1 MLLLIA
7 QGRELPEKFTFANRR
22 AGRAKMLAL
31 LQAKS
36 AAAGGAPVIF
46 AYEASGQG
54 FGLYDELTAAGIAC
68 HVLAPTR
75 MARSPKQQRNKTDEK
90 DALAILQLLRGHVLA
105 GNPLPTV
112 WVPEPQL
119 RDDRELVR
127 TRLDVADKISA
138 VKTQVRCLLKRN
150 GWERPEGVAS
160 GWSCGFVR
168 WLDDL
173 TEDAARGAGAR
184 EALSSLLRQWRS
196 LMEEESRLDKR
207 AAGLARLPRY
217 REQVQELCELPGVG
231 RLTAMVFL
239 TEVGDLAR
247 FANRRQLGAYL
258 GLVPTACES
267 GEQNDRKRHI
277 TRQGPSRVRRV
288 LCQATWA
295 NLRSKESTQRKAYDR
310 IVAKNPKHKKIAVVA
325 VMRRMGVRMW
335 HVARDVG
342 AAMAGRP
349 AESSLGPWPRSGLP
363 WVPADG
369 RSPDGKRRKERPGR
383 HGSARAGDLPPTSPP
398 LGPQRSFRRTARQKN
413 SRATA
418 KNV

>member
-22 AGRAKMLAL
+22 AGRAKLLAL

-36 AAAGGAPVIF
+36 AAAGGSPVIF

-54 FGLYDELTAAGIAC
+54 FGLYDELTAADIAC

-75 MARSPKQQRNKTDEK
+75 MARSPKQRRNKTDEK

-112 WVPEPQL
+112 WVPDPQL
-119 RDDRELVR
+119 RDDREVVR
-127 TRLDVADKISA
+127 MRLDVADKISA

-150 GWERPEGVAS
+150 GWERPEGMDS
-160 GWSCGFVR
+160 GWSCSFVR
-168 WLDDL
+168 WLDEL
-173 TEDAARGAGAR
+173 TVDATRGAGAR
-184 EALSSLLRQWRS
+184 EGLASLLRQWRS
-196 LMEEESRLDKR
+196 LEEEEARLDKKLAR
-207 AAGLARLPRY
+207 LARLPRY
-217 REQVQELCELPGVG
+217 REQVEELRELPGVG

-239 TEVGDLAR
+239 TEVGDLVR

-258 GLVPTACES
+258 GLVPSACES

-288 LCQATWA
+288 LCQAVWA

-310 IVAKNPKHKKIAVVA
+310 IVAKNPKHKKIGVVA
-325 VMRRMGVRMW
+325 VMRRMGIRMW

-342 AAMAGRP
+342 AAAAGRP

-363 WVPADG
+363 RVAADG
-369 RSPDGKRRKERPGR
+369 RSPDGKPPKPSRAKRR
-383 HGSARAGDLPPTSPP
+383 SRAGDLPPTSPP
-398 LGPQRSFRRTARQKN
+398 LGPQRSFRRKN
-413 SRATA
+413 SRAVA
-418 KNV
+418 KSA